1 MIKRT
6 KYTDKDKILINNRHV
21 ELFNK
26 SLKGI
31 ELILDGILQDLRFY
45 NEPFLDLPKPVIS
58 TFDFII
64 SSLIKIQ
71 KGQRLALGL
80 DDITI
85 AEDPE
90 PEINII
96 ENLDINKV

>member
-1 MIKRT
+1 MYKRT
-6 KYTDKDKILINNRHV
+6 KYSDKDKILINNRHV

-31 ELILDGILQDLRFY
+31 EIILDGILQDLKFY
-45 NEPFLDLPKPVIS
+45 NEPFLDLPKNVIS

-64 SSLIKIQ
+64 SSLTKIQ

-80 DDITI
+80 DDTPLS
-85 AEDPE
+85 EETE

-96 ENLDINKV
+96 ENLDIKKV